1 MNIESYIRT
10 IPDFPQPGVTFR
22 DFTPLLAHG
31 PAFKALVDQ
40 LSARYAEKSIDVVV
54 GIEARG
60 FVLAS
65 ALAYALGAGT
75 VLIRKAG
82 KLPHQ
87 THAQEYELEYGSSVL
102 EISCDALQAGQR
114 VLVVDDVLATG
125 GTVGAAIKLL
135 QEHFSLAL
143 EELVFLIELDDLKGR
158 EKLSGLSVHS
168 VFHY

>member
-1 MNIESYIRT
+1 MNIESFIRST
-10 IPDFPQPGVTFR
+10 ADFPKPGIIFR
-22 DFTPLLAHG
+22 DFTPLLADG
-31 PAFKALVDQ
+31 PAFASLIDQ
-40 LSARYAEKSIDVVV
+40 LKKRYHGEQIDVVV

-87 THAQEYELEYGSSVL
+87 THAQEYELEYGSSAL
-102 EISCDALQAGQR
+102 EISSDALKADQR
-114 VLVVDDVLATG
+114 ILIVDDVLATG
-125 GTVGAAIKLL
+125 GTVEASLKLI
-135 QEHFSLAL
+135 QENFTVSIAEVL
-143 EELVFLIELDDLKGR
+143 FLIELDALNGR
-158 EKLSGLSVHS
+158 EKLAGTPIHS